1 MASLLEPHRRPFP
14 IVPKDRSTRRAWW
27 NFPLSIQQLIL
38 AIWTQSKAVAK
49 KMAGDA
55 LTGILDG
62 NFQIK
67 VR

>member
-1 MASLLEPHRRPFP
+1 MSSLLEPHRRPFP
-14 IVPKDRSTRRAWW
+14 IVPKDRSTRRAGS
-27 NFPLSIQQLIL
+27 NFPSSIQWFISVIR
-38 AIWTQSKAVAK
+38 AQSKAAAK
-49 KMAGDA
+49 KIAQNA

>member
-1 MASLLEPHRRPFP
+1 VKFSSAASKPYPG
-14 IVPKDRSTRRAWW
+14 
-27 NFPLSIQQLIL
+27 QLGPEQGRCKEI
-38 AIWTQSKAVAK
+38 AE
-49 KMAGDA
+49 DA

>member
-1 MASLLEPHRRPFP
+1 MASLLELRRRPFP
-14 IVPKDRSTRRAWW
+14 IVPKDRSTRRWVKFSFVYSTAY
-27 NFPLSIQQLIL
+27 PGHSDPKQGRCKEI
-38 AIWTQSKAVAK
+38 AP
-49 KMAGDA
+49 DA

>member
-1 MASLLEPHRRPFP
+1 MASLLELHRRPFP
-14 IVPKDRSTRRAWW
+14 IVPKDRSTRRWVK
-27 NFPLSIQQLIL
+27 FSFVY
-38 AIWTQSKAVAK
+38 S
-49 KMAGDA
+49 MAYLGHIGPEQGRRKEIAQDA